1 MKNNAIRTHHKSP
14 SYKTNTELPKMINPI
29 NTELLN
35 TNSQIYKDNQNT
47 KIINQY
53 GDNWNQRESKLMKP
67 EKIHKDTPFVINL
80 QKINNSWYNIPQK
93 MKKLRKRINLW
104 MDLFKDQKT
113 TSIESRI
120 FIPQKMKN
128 QKTETRCKEKT
139 LTFTQTLKSIED
151 QLYSSRKWI

>member
-1 MKNNAIRTHHKSP
+1 MYSTNHLKNNAMRTHHKSP

-29 NTELLN
+29 NIELLN

-53 GDNWNQRESKLMKP
+53 SDNWNQRESKLMKP

-104 MDLFKDQKT
+104 MDLQ
-113 TSIESRI
+113 R
-120 FIPQKMKN
+120 KN

-151 QLYSSRKWI
+151 QLYSSRKGI